1 MRQVCIIYK
10 IGVESFDRDF
20 RENYLNKYADFKDAK
35 EKILFFYII
44 AITIEFFLS
53 HHSYFFNF
61 VYRNA

>member
-35 EKILFFYII
+35 EVV
-44 AITIEFFLS
+44 T
-53 HHSYFFNF
+53 YFNNTDFG
-61 VYRNA
+61 VGD